1 MKKISIIGTGLSAIF
16 SAIHLRKNTDLEI
29 NLFDKARGLGGR
41 LATRRA
47 EDGKFDHGAQ
57 YFSIERISN
66 LPEIQMLINEGVINN
81 IEDKDIY
88 FSPDGMTNIAKKLLI
103 DFNIF
108 KEHKLVS
115 IDKENE
121 NYKLFFENGSTFNSD
136 YIIMSCPMPQSLE
149 ILNKSKIDFDN
160 NLIKALEDLNYFP
173 CIVVMIKSE
182 IKLSNLDKHIGTDV
196 DSKNISWIGDNYR
209 KKVSSIENYYTI
221 QCSPEFSYENFENE
235 YDETN
240 EKLKHDM
247 EKIFGSNY
255 QILSN
260 HKWRYSIPKNFYQ
273 GDNSLVINE
282 KDFLG
287 LCGDIFTNGRFDG
300 AITSGLS
307 IADKFLKNELQ
318 K

>member
-1 MKKISIIGTGLSAIF
+1 MKKIAIIGTGLSAIF

-47 EDGKFDHGAQ
+47 EGGKFDHGAQ
-57 YFSIERISN
+57 YFSIERINN

-149 ILNKSKIDFDN
+149 ILNKSKIDYDN

-196 DSKNISWIGDNYR
+196 DSKNISWIGDNYG

-221 QCSPEFSYENFENE
+221 QCSPEFSYENFDNE

-240 EKLKHDM
+240 KKLKHEM

-273 GDNSLVINE
+273 GDNSLVINK

-307 IADKFLKNELQ
+307 IADKFLKNEL
-318 K
+318 

>member
-1 MKKISIIGTGLSAIF
+1 MKKIAIIGTGLSAIF

-47 EDGKFDHGAQ
+47 EGGKFDHGAQ
-57 YFSIERISN
+57 YFNIERINN

-149 ILNKSKIDFDN
+149 ILNKSKIDYDN

-182 IKLSNLDKHIGTDV
+182 IKLSNLEKHIGTDV
-196 DSKNISWIGDNYR
+196 DSKDISWIGDNYG

-240 EKLKHDM
+240 KKLKHEM

-273 GDNSLVINE
+273 GDNSLVINQ
-282 KDFLG
+282 KNFLG

-307 IADKFLKNELQ
+307 IADKFLKNEL
-318 K
+318 

>member
-66 LPEIQMLINEGVINN
+66 LPEIQMLINEGVISN

-88 FSPDGMTNIAKKLLI
+88 FSPDGMTNIAKKLLM

>member
-66 LPEIQMLINEGVINN
+66 LPEIQMLINEGIISN

-88 FSPDGMTNIAKKLLI
+88 FSPDGMTNIAKKLLM

-273 GDNSLVINE
+273 EDNSLVINE

>member
-1 MKKISIIGTGLSAIF
+1 MKKIAIIGTGLSAIF

-47 EDGKFDHGAQ
+47 EGGKFDHGAQ
-57 YFSIERISN
+57 YFSIERINN

-149 ILNKSKIDFDN
+149 ILNKSKIDYDN
-160 NLIKALEDLNYFP
+160 NLIKDLEDLSYFP

-196 DSKNISWIGDNYR
+196 DSKDISWIGDNYG

-240 EKLKHDM
+240 KKLKHEM

-273 GDNSLVINE
+273 GDNSLVINQ
-282 KDFLG
+282 KNFLG

-307 IADKFLKNELQ
+307 IADKFLKNEL
-318 K
+318 

>member
-1 MKKISIIGTGLSAIF
+1 MKKIAIIGTGLSAIF

-47 EDGKFDHGAQ
+47 EGGKFDHGAQ
-57 YFSIERISN
+57 YFSIARINN

-149 ILNKSKIDFDN
+149 ILNKSKIDYDN
-160 NLIKALEDLNYFP
+160 NLIKDLEDLSYFP

-182 IKLSNLDKHIGTDV
+182 IKLSNLEKHIGTDV
-196 DSKNISWIGDNYR
+196 DSKDISWIGDNYG

-240 EKLKHDM
+240 EKLKHEM

-273 GDNSLVINE
+273 GDNSLVINQ

-307 IADKFLKNELQ
+307 IADKFLKNEL
-318 K
+318 

>member
-1 MKKISIIGTGLSAIF
+1 MKKIAIIGTGLSAIF

-47 EDGKFDHGAQ
+47 EGGKFDHGAQ
-57 YFSIERISN
+57 YFSIERINN

-149 ILNKSKIDFDN
+149 ILNKSKIDYDN

-196 DSKNISWIGDNYR
+196 DSKDISWIGDNYG

-240 EKLKHDM
+240 KKLKHEM

-273 GDNSLVINE
+273 GDNSLVINQ
-282 KDFLG
+282 KNFLG

-307 IADKFLKNELQ
+307 IADKFLKNEL
-318 K
+318 

>member
-29 NLFDKARGLGGR
+29 NFFDKARGLGGR

-47 EDGKFDHGAQ
+47 EGGKFDHGAQ
-57 YFSIERISN
+57 YFSIERINN
-66 LPEIQMLINEGVINN
+66 LPEIQMLINEGVISN

-88 FSPDGMTNIAKKLLI
+88 FSPDGMTNIAKKLLT

-149 ILNKSKIDFDN
+149 ILNKSKIDYDN
-160 NLIKALEDLNYFP
+160 NLIKDLEDLSYFP

-182 IKLSNLDKHIGTDV
+182 IKLSNLEKHIGTDV
-196 DSKNISWIGDNYR
+196 DSKDISWIGDNYG

-273 GDNSLVINE
+273 GDNSLVINQ
-282 KDFLG
+282 KNFLG

>member
-1 MKKISIIGTGLSAIF
+1 
-16 SAIHLRKNTDLEI
+16 
-29 NLFDKARGLGGR
+29 
-41 LATRRA
+41 
-47 EDGKFDHGAQ
+47 
-57 YFSIERISN
+57 
-66 LPEIQMLINEGVINN
+66 
-81 IEDKDIY
+81 
-88 FSPDGMTNIAKKLLI
+88 
-103 DFNIF
+103 
-108 KEHKLVS
+108 
-115 IDKENE
+115 
-121 NYKLFFENGSTFNSD
+121 
-136 YIIMSCPMPQSLE
+136 MPQSLE

>member
-1 MKKISIIGTGLSAIF
+1 MKKIAIIGTGLSAIF

-47 EDGKFDHGAQ
+47 EGGKFDHGAQ
-57 YFSIERISN
+57 YFSIERINN

-149 ILNKSKIDFDN
+149 ILNKSKIDYDN
-160 NLIKALEDLNYFP
+160 NLIKDLEDLSYFP

-182 IKLSNLDKHIGTDV
+182 IKLSNLEKHIGTDV
-196 DSKNISWIGDNYR
+196 DSKDISWIGDNYG

-221 QCSPEFSYENFENE
+221 QCSPEFSYENFEND

-240 EKLKHDM
+240 KKLKHEM

-260 HKWRYSIPKNFYQ
+260 HKWRYSIPKNLYQ
-273 GDNSLVINE
+273 GDNSLVINQ

-307 IADKFLKNELQ
+307 IADKFLKNEL
-318 K
+318 

>member
-1 MKKISIIGTGLSAIF
+1 MKKIAIIGTGLSAIF

-47 EDGKFDHGAQ
+47 EGGKFDHGAQ
-57 YFSIERISN
+57 YFSIERINN

-88 FSPDGMTNIAKKLLI
+88 FSPDGMTNIAKKLLL

-182 IKLSNLDKHIGTDV
+182 IKLSNLEKHIGTDV
-196 DSKNISWIGDNYR
+196 DSKDISWIGDNYG

-240 EKLKHDM
+240 KKLKNEM

-273 GDNSLVINE
+273 GDNSLVINQ
-282 KDFLG
+282 KNFLG

>member
-1 MKKISIIGTGLSAIF
+1 MKKIAIIGTGLSAIF

-47 EDGKFDHGAQ
+47 EGGKFDHGAQ
-57 YFSIERISN
+57 YFSIERINN

-88 FSPDGMTNIAKKLLI
+88 FFPDGMTNIAKKLLI

-149 ILNKSKIDFDN
+149 ILNKSKIDYDN
-160 NLIKALEDLNYFP
+160 NLIKDLEDLSYFP

-196 DSKNISWIGDNYR
+196 DSKDISWIGDNYG
-209 KKVSSIENYYTI
+209 KKVSNIENYYTI

-240 EKLKHDM
+240 EKLKHEM

-273 GDNSLVINE
+273 GDNSLVINQ

-307 IADKFLKNELQ
+307 IADKFLKNEL
-318 K
+318 

>member
-1 MKKISIIGTGLSAIF
+1 MKKIAIIGTGLSAIF
-16 SAIHLRKNTDLEI
+16 SALHLRKNTDLEI

-149 ILNKSKIDFDN
+149 ILNKSKIDYDN
-160 NLIKALEDLNYFP
+160 NLIKDLEDLSYFP

-182 IKLSNLDKHIGTDV
+182 IKLSNLEKHIGTDV
-196 DSKNISWIGDNYR
+196 DSKDISWIGDNYG

-221 QCSPEFSYENFENE
+221 QCSPEFSYENFEND

-240 EKLKHDM
+240 KKLKHEM

>member
-66 LPEIQMLINEGVINN
+66 LPEIQMLINEGVISN

-88 FSPDGMTNIAKKLLI
+88 FSPDGMTNIAKKLLM

-300 AITSGLS
+300 AITSG
-307 IADKFLKNELQ
+307 
-318 K
+318 

>member
-1 MKKISIIGTGLSAIF
+1 MKKIAIIGTGLSAIF

-66 LPEIQMLINEGVINN
+66 LPEIQMLINEGVISN

-88 FSPDGMTNIAKKLLI
+88 FSPDGMTNIAKKLLT

-149 ILNKSKIDFDN
+149 ILNKSKIDYDN
-160 NLIKALEDLNYFP
+160 NLIKDLEDLSYFP

-240 EKLKHDM
+240 EKLKHEM

>member
-1 MKKISIIGTGLSAIF
+1 MKKIAIIGTGLSAIF

-47 EDGKFDHGAQ
+47 EGGKFDHGAQ
-57 YFSIERISN
+57 YFSIERINN

-149 ILNKSKIDFDN
+149 ILNKSKIDYDN
-160 NLIKALEDLNYFP
+160 NLIKDLEDLTYFP

-196 DSKNISWIGDNYR
+196 DSKDISWIGDNYG

-221 QCSPEFSYENFENE
+221 QCSPEFSYENFEND

-240 EKLKHDM
+240 KKLKHEM

-273 GDNSLVINE
+273 GDNSLVINQ

-307 IADKFLKNELQ
+307 IADKFLKNEL
-318 K
+318 

>member
-1 MKKISIIGTGLSAIF
+1 MKKIAIIGTGLSAIF

-47 EDGKFDHGAQ
+47 EGGKFDHGAQ
-57 YFSIERISN
+57 YFSIERINN

-88 FSPDGMTNIAKKLLI
+88 FSPDGMTNIAKKLLT

-149 ILNKSKIDFDN
+149 ILNKSKIDYDN
-160 NLIKALEDLNYFP
+160 NLIKDLEDLSYFP

-182 IKLSNLDKHIGTDV
+182 IKLSNLEKHIGTDV
-196 DSKNISWIGDNYR
+196 DSKDISWIGDNYG

-240 EKLKHDM
+240 KKLKNEM

-273 GDNSLVINE
+273 GDNSLVINQ
-282 KDFLG
+282 KNFLG

-307 IADKFLKNELQ
+307 IADKFLKNEL
-318 K
+318 

>member
-1 MKKISIIGTGLSAIF
+1 MKKVSIIGTGLSAIF

-66 LPEIQMLINEGVINN
+66 LPEIQMLINEGVISN

-88 FSPDGMTNIAKKLLI
+88 FSPDGMTNIAKKLLM

-149 ILNKSKIDFDN
+149 ILNKSKIDYDN
-160 NLIKALEDLNYFP
+160 NLIKDLEDLSYFP

-196 DSKNISWIGDNYR
+196 DSKDISWIGDNYG

-221 QCSPEFSYENFENE
+221 QCSPEFSYENFEND

-240 EKLKHDM
+240 KKLKHEM

-273 GDNSLVINE
+273 GDNSLVINQ
-282 KDFLG
+282 KNFLG

-307 IADKFLKNELQ
+307 IADKFLKNEL
-318 K
+318 

>member
-1 MKKISIIGTGLSAIF
+1 MKKIAIIGTGLSAIF

-47 EDGKFDHGAQ
+47 EGGKFDHGAQ
-57 YFSIERISN
+57 YFSIERINN

-149 ILNKSKIDFDN
+149 ILNKSKIDYDN
-160 NLIKALEDLNYFP
+160 NLIKDLEDLSYFP

-182 IKLSNLDKHIGTDV
+182 IKLSNLEKHIGTDV
-196 DSKNISWIGDNYR
+196 DSKDISWIGDNYG

-240 EKLKHDM
+240 KKLKHEM

-273 GDNSLVINE
+273 GDNSLVINQ

-307 IADKFLKNELQ
+307 IADKFLKNEL
-318 K
+318 

>member
-1 MKKISIIGTGLSAIF
+1 MKKIAIIGTGLSAIF

-88 FSPDGMTNIAKKLLI
+88 FSPDGMTNIAKKLLT

-149 ILNKSKIDFDN
+149 ILNKSKIDYDN
-160 NLIKALEDLNYFP
+160 NLIKDLEDLSYFP

-182 IKLSNLDKHIGTDV
+182 IKLSNLEKHIGTDV
-196 DSKNISWIGDNYR
+196 DSKDISWIGDNYG

-240 EKLKHDM
+240 KKLKHEM

-273 GDNSLVINE
+273 GDNSLVINQ
-282 KDFLG
+282 KNFLG

-307 IADKFLKNELQ
+307 IADKFLKNEL
-318 K
+318 

>member
-1 MKKISIIGTGLSAIF
+1 MKKIAIIGTGLSAIF

-47 EDGKFDHGAQ
+47 EGGKFDHGAQ
-57 YFSIERISN
+57 YFSIERIKN

-149 ILNKSKIDFDN
+149 ILNKSKIDYDN
-160 NLIKALEDLNYFP
+160 NLIKDLEDLSYFP

-196 DSKNISWIGDNYR
+196 DSKDISWIGDNYG

-240 EKLKHDM
+240 KKLKHEM

-273 GDNSLVINE
+273 GDNSLVINQ
-282 KDFLG
+282 KNFLG

-307 IADKFLKNELQ
+307 IADKFLKNEL
-318 K
+318 

>member
-1 MKKISIIGTGLSAIF
+1 MKKIAIIGTGLSAIF

-47 EDGKFDHGAQ
+47 EGGKFDHGAQ
-57 YFSIERISN
+57 YFSIERINN

-88 FSPDGMTNIAKKLLI
+88 FSPDGMTNIAKKLLT

-149 ILNKSKIDFDN
+149 ILNKSKIDYDN
-160 NLIKALEDLNYFP
+160 NLIKDLEDLSYFP

-182 IKLSNLDKHIGTDV
+182 IKLSNLEKHIGTDV
-196 DSKNISWIGDNYR
+196 DSKDISWIGDNYG

-240 EKLKHDM
+240 KKLKHEM

-273 GDNSLVINE
+273 GDNSLVINQ
-282 KDFLG
+282 KNFLG

>member
-1 MKKISIIGTGLSAIF
+1 MKKIAIIGTGLSAIF

-47 EDGKFDHGAQ
+47 EGGKFDHGAQ
-57 YFSIERISN
+57 YFSIARINN

-149 ILNKSKIDFDN
+149 ILNKSKIDYDN
-160 NLIKALEDLNYFP
+160 NLIKDLEDLSYFP

-182 IKLSNLDKHIGTDV
+182 IKLSNLEKHIGTDV
-196 DSKNISWIGDNYR
+196 DSKDISWIGDNYG

-240 EKLKHDM
+240 KKLKHEM

-273 GDNSLVINE
+273 GDNSLVINQ
-282 KDFLG
+282 KNFLG

-307 IADKFLKNELQ
+307 IADKFLKNEL
-318 K
+318 

>member
-1 MKKISIIGTGLSAIF
+1 MKKIAIIGTGLSAIF

-66 LPEIQMLINEGVINN
+66 LPEIQMLINEGVISN

-273 GDNSLVINE
+273 GDNSLVINQ